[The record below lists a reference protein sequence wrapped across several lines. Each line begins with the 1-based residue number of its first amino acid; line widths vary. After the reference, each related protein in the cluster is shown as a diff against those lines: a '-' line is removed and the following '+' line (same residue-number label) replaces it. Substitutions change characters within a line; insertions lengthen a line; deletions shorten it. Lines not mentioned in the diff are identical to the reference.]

1 MRREE
6 RNKFMYN
13 LKVGGIKVKSWIIK
27 LYFFYN
33 KGIKY
38 NNKGCKIWNNY
49 FIIYGIRKNEV

>member
-1 MRREE
+1 
-6 RNKFMYN
+6 MYN
-13 LKVGGIKVKSWIIK
+13 LKVGGIKVKNWIIK

-49 FIIYGIRKNEV
+49 FIIYGIRENEV